1 MRDVT
6 VNDVIK
12 EFNRYYLDATLEE
25 EFAILGL
32 DEGRR
37 FKREQFSELYKPLF
51 LTLWVHGLDNTQKE
65 HSDTIRDAYL
75 KGLKQCFRKQKG
87 EYERLVGL
95 VIEYEVMLG
104 DFSEASFGFTAEQIV
119 KKISRNT
126 EALAERSNQLSRQM
140 IRRLEDLADMTTEMI
155 ISQTS

>member
-1 MRDVT
+1 
-6 VNDVIK
+6 
-12 EFNRYYLDATLEE
+12 
-25 EFAILGL
+25 
-32 DEGRR
+32 
-37 FKREQFSELYKPLF
+37 
-51 LTLWVHGLDNTQKE
+51 VHGLDNTQKE

-126 EALAERSNQLSRQM
+126 EALSERSERLSRQM
-140 IRRLEDLADMTTEMI
+140 IHRLEDLADMTTEMI